1 MFDGPGPGRPKGSLN
16 KRTIAV
22 KEALEAAFDELGGVD
37 GLVKWAFT
45 DRTAFYKEW
54 AKMLPKDVNLNA
66 TITLGELLDAVKKIT
81 PDGAKP

>member
-1 MFDGPGPGRPKGSLN
+1 
-16 KRTIAV
+16 
-22 KEALEAAFDELGGVD
+22 VD

-66 TITLGELLDAVKKIT
+66 TITLGELLDAVKKIP